1 MRECQKYFCLS
12 LPYFLNIPTLLS
24 SRKLELRFRN
34 LSSILNNSTE
44 EVLPGSTDKAKPLYI
59 STTIVREKF
68 VKKFV
73 KTLKVGLYMQIYLPR
88 NFLQM
93 ISEQSHKQ
101 IGFHIYQK
109 LFIGGYDENLGG
121 DTKSKKKQNTS
132 FLFQT
137 FSHNSP
143 LHTCTAH

>member
-1 MRECQKYFCLS
+1 M
-12 LPYFLNIPTLLS
+12 
-24 SRKLELRFRN
+24 
-34 LSSILNNSTE
+34 
-44 EVLPGSTDKAKPLYI
+44 PGSTDKAKPLYI

-101 IGFHIYQK
+101 IGFYIYQK
-109 LFIGGYDENLGG
+109 LFIGRYDENLGG
-121 DTKSKKKQNTS
+121 DTKSKKKQTTS

-137 FSHNSP
+137 FFHNSP

>member
-1 MRECQKYFCLS
+1 M
-12 LPYFLNIPTLLS
+12 
-24 SRKLELRFRN
+24 
-34 LSSILNNSTE
+34 
-44 EVLPGSTDKAKPLYI
+44 
-59 STTIVREKF
+59 REKF

-137 FSHNSP
+137 FFHNSP

>member
-1 MRECQKYFCLS
+1 MYFFHSVFPGSQDKGSDRLSLKSTTGRLS

-34 LSSILNNSTE
+34 LSSILNTSTE

-73 KTLKVGLYMQIYLPR
+73 KTLKVGLYMQISIP
-88 NFLQM
+88 
-93 ISEQSHKQ
+93 S
-101 IGFHIYQK
+101 QK
-109 LFIGGYDENLGG
+109 
-121 DTKSKKKQNTS
+121 
-132 FLFQT
+132 
-137 FSHNSP
+137 FSANDFRTIP
-143 LHTCTAH
+143 